1 MRSKKKQTVTTD
13 NTGQQNEHGELCL
26 CRCEHD
32 HDENVWLDVGCGGP
46 ARVVRSA
53 RHFGWWGREGAGRHR
68 TITSYFVVITSVCS
82 LLSNGMSGMRM
93 SNESP
98 PDPMRM
104 ACHSGVGVAWNTL
117 VPDDDVAMILKTIYS
132 STSKE
137 DLAG

>member
-1 MRSKKKQTVTTD
+1 MSMVSSVSVAVSMTMMKTCGSMSGAVVQPGSSRLATL
-13 NTGQQNEHGELCL
+13 GGGE
-26 CRCEHD
+26 
-32 HDENVWLDVGCGGP
+32 G
-46 ARVVRSA
+46 
-53 RHFGWWGREGAGRHR
+53 EGAGRHR

-82 LLSNGMSGMRM
+82 LLSNGMSRMRM

-98 PDPMRM
+98 PDPM

>member
-1 MRSKKKQTVTTD
+1 MSIMSSVSVAVSMTHDDEKMKRS
-13 NTGQQNEHGELCL
+13 
-26 CRCEHD
+26 
-32 HDENVWLDVGCGGP
+32 
-46 ARVVRSA
+46 RVVTVGSPTL
-53 RHFGWWGREGAGRHR
+53 GGGEGAGRRR
-68 TITSYFVVITSVCS
+68 TITSYFVVVTSVCS
-82 LLSNGMSGMRM
+82 LLSNGMSRMRM